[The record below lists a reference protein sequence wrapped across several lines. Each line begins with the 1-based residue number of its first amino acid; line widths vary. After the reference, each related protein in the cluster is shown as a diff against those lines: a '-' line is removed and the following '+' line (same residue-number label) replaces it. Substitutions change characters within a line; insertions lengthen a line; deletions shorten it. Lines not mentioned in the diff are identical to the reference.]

1 MHADKTGRTRRWLRE
16 AASLALLIAAILAAR
31 STLADHYVV
40 PSGSMEHTLYPG
52 DRVVVDKRAYG
63 WRVPFTRLEVLDGDA
78 VGAGDV
84 VIFDSP
90 VDGTRLIKRIVA
102 EGGDRVVLE
111 NGRLTVNGRSL
122 AVEREYEQI
131 GQALVHLRL
140 DNGGGP
146 DFTAV
151 LPPGTLLA
159 VGDHRGNSRDGR
171 SFGLI
176 RESDVYARALAVYFR
191 RGEGF
196 GWTRL

>member
-1 MHADKTGRTRRWLRE
+1 MQQNMTGRSRSWLRE
-16 AASLALLIAAILAAR
+16 ALSLILLIAAILAAR

-63 WRVPFTRLEVLDGDA
+63 WRLPFTRFEVLDGDT
-78 VGAGDV
+78 VGAGEV

-90 VDGTRLIKRIVA
+90 VDGTRLIKRVVA
-102 EGGDRVVLE
+102 SGGDRVVVE
-111 NGRLTVNGRSL
+111 GGRLTVNGRSL
-122 AVEREYEQI
+122 SVERDYERI
-131 GQALVHLRL
+131 GETLVHLRL

-146 DFTAV
+146 NFAAA
-151 LPPGTLLA
+151 LPPGTLLV

-171 SFGLI
+171 FFGLI

-196 GWTRL
+196 VWTRL

>member
-1 MHADKTGRTRRWLRE
+1 MDTSKATRARRWLRE

-63 WRVPFTRLEVLDGDA
+63 WRVPFTRLEVVDGDA
-78 VGAGDV
+78 VRAGDV

-90 VDGTRLIKRIVA
+90 VDGTRLIKRVVA
-102 EGGDRVVLE
+102 SGGDRVVVE

-122 AVEREYEQI
+122 SVARDYEQI
-131 GQALVHLRL
+131 GDELVHLRL
-140 DNGGGP
+140 DTGGGP
-146 DFTAV
+146 DFAAA
-151 LPPGTLLA
+151 LPPGTLLV

-171 SFGLI
+171 YFGLI
-176 RESDVYARALAVYFR
+176 GESDVYARALAIYFR